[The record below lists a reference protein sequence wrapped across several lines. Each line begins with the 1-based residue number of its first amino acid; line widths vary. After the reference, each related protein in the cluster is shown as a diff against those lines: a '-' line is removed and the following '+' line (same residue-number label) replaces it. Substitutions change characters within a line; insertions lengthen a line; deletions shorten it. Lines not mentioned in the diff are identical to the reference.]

1 MGRLSS
7 RHVDRRTRYD
17 AWQIT
22 RNHNSHRST
31 EMHIDFCNLMSPNIQ
46 RSPSP
51 LEAMLHMGFG
61 EVLLDDDIALDMG
74 FGAPRVS
81 HSVAVSEVAVDADVP
96 MAFAS
101 SACTCDT
108 VAFSIPSLT
117 TMITAGLGT
126 RSTPVTSSDAQ
137 LNASAEELASSPQPD
152 LPSVFDSVFG
162 TSGAAC
168 HDMQRLRWLI
178 DMHRRISTQ
187 LNDVINTVQTL
198 GHDQEVD
205 HSD

>member
-1 MGRLSS
+1 
-7 RHVDRRTRYD
+7 
-17 AWQIT
+17 
-22 RNHNSHRST
+22 
-31 EMHIDFCNLMSPNIQ
+31 MSPNVR

-51 LEAMLHMGFG
+51 LEAMLDMGFG
-61 EVLLDDDIALDMG
+61 EDPLDDDIALDMGFGEDPLDDDIALDMG
-74 FGAPRVS
+74 FGAPHVS
-81 HSVAVSEVAVDADVP
+81 HSVAVGKVAVDADMP
-96 MAFAS
+96 MEFAS
-101 SACTCDT
+101 SACTCHT

-137 LNASAEELASSPQPD
+137 LNASAKEPASSPQPD
-152 LPSVFDSVFG
+152 LPSVFDSAFG

-168 HDMQRLRWLI
+168 HDMQRLRRLI
-178 DMHRRISTQ
+178 DMHCRISTQ

>member
-1 MGRLSS
+1 
-7 RHVDRRTRYD
+7 
-17 AWQIT
+17 
-22 RNHNSHRST
+22 
-31 EMHIDFCNLMSPNIQ
+31 
-46 RSPSP
+46 
-51 LEAMLHMGFG
+51 MGFG

-74 FGAPRVS
+74 FGENQLDDEIALDMGFGEDPLDDDIALDMGFGAPHVS
-81 HSVAVSEVAVDADVP
+81 HSVAVGEVAVDADVP

-101 SACTCDT
+101 SACTCHT
-108 VAFSIPSLT
+108 VASPIPSLT
-117 TMITAGLGT
+117 TITTVNLGT

-137 LNASAEELASSPQPD
+137 LNVSAEEPASSPQPD

-168 HDMQRLRWLI
+168 HDMQRLRQLI

-187 LNDVINTVQTL
+187 LNDMINTVQTL

>member
-1 MGRLSS
+1 
-7 RHVDRRTRYD
+7 
-17 AWQIT
+17 
-22 RNHNSHRST
+22 
-31 EMHIDFCNLMSPNIQ
+31 MSPNIR

-51 LEAMLHMGFG
+51 LEAMLDMGFG
-61 EVLLDDDIALDMG
+61 EDPLDDDIALDMG
-74 FGAPRVS
+74 FGEDPLDDNIPLDMGFGVPHVS
-81 HSVAVSEVAVDADVP
+81 DSVAVGEVAVDADVP

-101 SACTCDT
+101 SAGTCDT

-137 LNASAEELASSPQPD
+137 LNASAEEPASSTQPD
-152 LPSVFDSVFG
+152 LPSVFDSAFG
-162 TSGAAC
+162 TSGGAC

-187 LNDVINTVQTL
+187 LNDVIKTVQTL

-205 HSD
+205 HGE